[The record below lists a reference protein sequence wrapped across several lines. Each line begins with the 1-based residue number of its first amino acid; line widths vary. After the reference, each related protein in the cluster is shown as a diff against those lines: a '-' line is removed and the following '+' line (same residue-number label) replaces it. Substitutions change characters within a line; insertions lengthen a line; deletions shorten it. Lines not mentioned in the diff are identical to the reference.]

1 MAPTEASDKE
11 KHHPPDT
18 ISLKHER
25 RKIRKMRA
33 IFGLFSAALLLSL
46 ILSLLMNR

>member
-1 MAPTEASDKE
+1 MAPTEASNKE
-11 KHHPPDT
+11 KHHHPNP

-25 RKIRKMRA
+25 RKIRKMRV

-46 ILSLLMNR
+46 ILSLLLNR